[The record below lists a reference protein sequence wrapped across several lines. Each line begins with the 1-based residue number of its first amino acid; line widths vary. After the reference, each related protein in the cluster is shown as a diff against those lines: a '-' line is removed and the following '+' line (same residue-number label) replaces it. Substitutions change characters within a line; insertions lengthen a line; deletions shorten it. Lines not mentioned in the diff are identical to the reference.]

1 MLQRPR
7 LHKKKDIM
15 SDFSN
20 ATSTAAP
27 LTDTAE
33 TNTAAWYTTL
43 YQGASSERMLT
54 DDVKDVLIDEASL
67 QTRVQEL
74 GKTISDE
81 YAGKDLLLI
90 AVLKGSFI
98 FMADLTRQ
106 ITIPHE
112 VDFMAISSYAG
123 STESSGV
130 VQIVM
135 DLKQSIEGRNV
146 LLVEDIIDS
155 GSTLSYLSRIMQ
167 ERRPASMRILTLLD
181 KPSRREVDMHVDWI
195 GFSVPNEFV
204 VGYGLD
210 YAQLYRNLPYIG
222 VLQPHVYMDDAD
234 EG

>member
-1 MLQRPR
+1 MPEF
-7 LHKKKDIM
+7 
-15 SDFSN
+15 SDAPSTTATPSN
-20 ATSTAAP
+20 DTTTISSSISPTTS
-27 LTDTAE
+27 
-33 TNTAAWYTTL
+33 WYTS
-43 YQGASSERMLT
+43 GASPERALT
-54 DDVKDVLIDEASL
+54 DDVKNVLIDEARL
-67 QTRVQEL
+67 QARIQEL
-74 GKTISDE
+74 GKIISDE
-81 YAGKDLLLI
+81 YAGQDLLLI

-155 GSTLSYLSRIMQ
+155 GNTLSYLRRIMQ
-167 ERRPASMRILTLLD
+167 ERRPATMRILTLLD
-181 KPSRREVDMHVDWI
+181 KPSRREVDIPVDWV

-222 VLQPHVYMDDAD
+222 VLQPHVYMDNVD
-234 EG
+234 E